1 MYDKDIRQMLRG
13 STLQPAI
20 NDPDTLVV
28 EEMGIYRGT
37 VFVDM
42 ATLHSDCWTG
52 YEIKSSHDSLKRL
65 TMQSMMYGY
74 IFDRMWLVCDAR
86 HTHKASHIIPEWW
99 GIMHATRKGLKID
112 REAGQNGH
120 RLARYVADMMWAPE
134 ARQAA
139 IDLGVDRGVRSKPK
153 GTILTRL
160 VNTQSIDTLRRVATQ
175 AMKSRERWKVAS

>member
-1 MYDKDIRQMLRG
+1 MYDKDIRKMLRAT
-13 STLQPAI
+13 TLQPAI
-20 NDPDTLVV
+20 NDPDTLLV
-28 EEMGIYRGT
+28 EEMGIYHGT
-37 VFVDM
+37 VFIDM
-42 ATLHSDCWTG
+42 ATLQNNCWTG

-65 TMQSMMYGY
+65 AMQSMMYGY
-74 IFDRMWLVCDAR
+74 IFDRMWLVCDAQ

-112 REAGQNGH
+112 REACRNPRPLPRH
-120 RLARYVADMMWAPE
+120 VADMMWRDE

-139 IDLGVDRGVRSKPK
+139 IDLGVDKGVRSKCK

-175 AMKSRERWKVAS
+175 AMKARERWQVAS